1 VVVACCHGVLNRNF
15 LRSRLILAQGQTL
28 SLGQALAGQSGMEG
42 LRLLVMSACQT
53 AVSNLRAAYQEVRS
67 LAVGMLQAGARAVL
81 ASLWPVDDRATY
93 LLMIRFMQEW
103 LPVMEEEEPAR
114 ALVRAQTWLRTVTNR
129 ELGVWT
135 AQVPVDGVAL
145 ASEARSNQT
154 RHELVTSVRGGGDQS
169 HTYDLHPDAI
179 LYADPI
185 YSGPASR

>member
-1 VVVACCHGVLNRNF
+1 
-15 LRSRLILAQGQTL
+15 
-28 SLGQALAGQSGMEG
+28 MEG
-42 LRLLVMSACQT
+42 LRLLALSACQT

-67 LAVGMLQAGARAVL
+67 LAAGMLQAGARAVL

-129 ELGVWT
+129 ELAVWA
-135 AQVPVDGVAL
+135 AQVAVGGVPL

-154 RHELVTSVRGGGDQS
+154 GHEMVTPVRGGGDQS
-169 HTYDLHPDAI
+169 GTYDLHPHAT
-179 LYADPI
+179 LYADPVFWAGFEI
-185 YSGPASR
+185 VGS